1 MTWNFL
7 KHPKNRNRNLPLSY
21 GGARRERVLRGRVAL
36 IAGASSQR
44 LLLSRLLWVLSCS
57 ATRKCPAGGTAQ
69 EHGKVFVLGN
79 FLWFSCEGREGALH
93 HETGHVKAAISPLR
107 FAAVEMTLFYTNS
120 NLSLRTGVFLYPFRA
135 TISADGIAKRTGT
148 HWQRALPAKHQFI
161 LQNRYP
167 TSSVSRG
174 GRC

>member
-1 MTWNFL
+1 M
-7 KHPKNRNRNLPLSY
+7 
-21 GGARRERVLRGRVAL
+21 

-107 FAAVEMTLFYTNS
+107 FATVEMTLFYLNTNLPFRTDDCPAQFRAAPVLTVSPSEPKRIGSGPCPPNS
-120 NLSLRTGVFLYPFRA
+120 NLSLRSSDRRIAFYQAETAPFPDHGPGRGQIICVENHR
-135 TISADGIAKRTGT
+135 IS
-148 HWQRALPAKHQFI
+148 F
-161 LQNRYP
+161 
-167 TSSVSRG
+167 SRKP
-174 GRC
+174 